1 MDRDWLFKSADSICE
16 LRVAAVLVEHGRVL
30 VQREAGGGEYALPGG
45 HVEPG
50 ESLVRSVIREVCEE
64 TGLTIEDPRLCG
76 VKQWTEEDGSYRY
89 LVFLFRAERFTGELR
104 SSDEGEVYWLPL
116 SELQNRPLP
125 SGFPEMLPLFLRDDL
140 SETYHFLEDGEW
152 RCENL

>member
-1 MDRDWLFKSADSICE
+1 MQPDMTVPLGGGLLNIRAGAILPKDGRFLMVGSPRADYLYS
-16 LRVAAVLVEHGRVL
+16 VGGRVKFGET
-30 VQREAGGGEYALPGG
+30 VEEAVA
-45 HVEPG
+45 
-50 ESLVRSVIREVCEE
+50 REVYEE
-64 TGLTIEDPRLCG
+64 TGLTIEAPRLCG

-104 SSDEGEVYWLPL
+104 SSDEGEVCWMPLP
-116 SELQNRPLP
+116 ELQNRPLP

-140 SETYHFLEDGEW
+140 NETYHFLEDGKW

>member
-1 MDRDWLFKSADSICE
+1 MSRIEPCILTNMCM
-16 LRVAAVLVEHGRVL
+16 LRKGDQVL
-30 VQREAGGGEYALPGG
+30 VQDRKDPGWPGITFPGG

-50 ESLVRSVIREVCEE
+50 ESLVCSVIREVYEE
-64 TGLTIEDPRLCG
+64 TGLTIGDPRLCG

-104 SSDEGEVYWLPL
+104 SSDEGEVYWFPL

-140 SETYHFLEDGEW
+140 SETYHFLEDGQW

>member
-1 MDRDWLFKSADSICE
+1 MARIESCILTNMCMLRQGDLVLIQDRNDPNWPGITF
-16 LRVAAVLVEHGRVL
+16 
-30 VQREAGGGEYALPGG
+30 PGG

-50 ESLVRSVIREVCEE
+50 ESLVRSVIREVYEE
-64 TGLTIEDPRLCG
+64 TGLTIEAPRLCG

-104 SSDEGEVYWLPL
+104 SSDEGEVCWMPLP
-116 SELQNRPLP
+116 ELQDRPLP

-140 SETYHFLEDGEW
+140 NETYHFLEDGKW

>member
-1 MDRDWLFKSADSICE
+1 MARTEPCILTNMCM
-16 LRVAAVLVEHGRVL
+16 LRQGDRVL
-30 VQREAGGGEYALPGG
+30 VQDRNDPDWPGITFPGG

-89 LVFLFRAERFTGELR
+89 LVFLFRVERFTGELR
-104 SSDEGEVYWLPL
+104 ASDEGEVYWLPL

>member
-1 MDRDWLFKSADSICE
+1 MARTETVEFTNMCMICDGSRVVVIDRKKRDWPGITF
-16 LRVAAVLVEHGRVL
+16 
-30 VQREAGGGEYALPGG
+30 PGG

-50 ESLVRSVIREVCEE
+50 ESLVRSVIREVYEE

-104 SSDEGEVYWLPL
+104 SSDEGEVCWMPLP
-116 SELQNRPLP
+116 ELQNRPLP
-125 SGFPEMLPLFLRDDL
+125 YGFPEMLPLFLRDDL
-140 SETYHFLEDGEW
+140 SETYHFLEDGQW